1 MLVQNKFK
9 KDDIIS
15 FRISTGEEIV
25 AKLVTEDM
33 TQYIVTRPL
42 ALIQT
47 PKGIG
52 LAPAMVTVDPK
63 EDISYNNASIISIA
77 NPNKQ
82 IKDSYFKSVT
92 GLVSGAGI
100 DADSLKTKN

>member
-1 MLVQNKFK
+1 
-9 KDDIIS
+9 
-15 FRISTGEEIV
+15 
-25 AKLVTEDM
+25 M
-33 TQYIVTRPL
+33 TQYIVSKPL

-63 EDISYNNASIISIA
+63 EDISYNKASIISVA
-77 NPNKQ
+77 TPNKKIQ
-82 IKDSYFKSVT
+82 DAYFQSVT

-100 DADSLKTKN
+100 DADKLKV